1 MAVSKH
7 LAQIR
12 LRIPWKVS
20 LNDFPVR
27 RFPKEV
33 ISQRDDRR
41 KLDGEGQSGEW
52 QVGEKGRIKC
62 SLSYKETRSRL
73 LSVRKANFVAREKL
87 QFYWKS
93 CFLFTVGGNFKF
105 PPSRNL
111 RIYFR
116 FEIGARSI
124 IMYSSELFC
133 SLSSDVFVKQQSTLV
148 IKSKITW
155 TDFLAREHFAVLN
168 KKWQKA
174 KLMNGSQFNPTRDH
188 LLIGIESSL

>member
-12 LRIPWKVS
+12 FRIPWRVS
-20 LNDFPVR
+20 LKDLPVR

-41 KLDGEGQSGEW
+41 KRKLDGQGQSGEW

-73 LSVRKANFVAREKL
+73 LSVWKANFVTREKL

-93 CFLFTVGGNFKF
+93 CFLLTVGGIFKF

-116 FEIGARSI
+116 FEIGARSK
-124 IMYSSELFC
+124 IMYSSSCVCC

-148 IKSKITW
+148 I
-155 TDFLAREHFAVLN
+155 
-168 KKWQKA
+168 
-174 KLMNGSQFNPTRDH
+174 
-188 LLIGIESSL
+188 